1 MTILEKAQQL
11 RAVIE
16 QAMQGVDDTTALGAV
31 DLFPTWSPDS
41 VAYTTGTRVKYDGV
55 LYKVL
60 QDHTSQESWNPAD
73 AASLFTKVLIPDE
86 TTVPEWEQP
95 DSTNAYS
102 EGDKVTHNGKT
113 WVSSID
119 NNVWEP
125 GVYGWTEES

>member
-1 MTILEKAQQL
+1 MTLLEKAQAL
-11 RAVIE
+11 RGIIE
-16 QAMQGVDDTTALGAV
+16 QAMQGVDDTTALDAV
-31 DLFPTWSPDS
+31 CLFPEWDDGG
-41 VAYTTGTRVKYDGV
+41 VAYTAGTRVKYDGV

-73 AASLFTKVLIPDE
+73 AASLFAKVLIPDE

-102 EGDKVTHNGKT
+102 EGDKVTHSGKT

-119 NNVWEP
+119 GNVWEP
-125 GVYGWTEES
+125 GVYGWTEV